1 MLLQVEKRLWT
12 VDEYHGMARAGILH
26 ENDRLELIKG
36 EVVAMSPIGVRH
48 AACVNRLTSLFA
60 IQFEGKAVLSIQN
73 SVRLDEQSE
82 PVPDVVLFKY
92 REDFYSQQV
101 ATAADVLLLI
111 EVSDS
116 TLPYDRN
123 VKRPLYAQANITE
136 YWLINLVDNSVEVH
150 RQPEDGAFTETFIRY
165 RDDEITAV
173 AFPNVAFQVTDL
185 LGMA

>member
-12 VDEYHGMARAGILH
+12 VEEYHGMARAGILR
-26 ENDRLELIKG
+26 EDDRLELIKG

-48 AACVNRLTSLFA
+48 MACVNRLNHLLMKHFHE
-60 IQFEGKAVLSIQN
+60 QAVISVQN
-73 SVRLDEQSE
+73 SVYLDEHSE

-92 REDFYSQQV
+92 RQDFYNQN
-101 ATAADVLLLI
+101 APTADDVLLLI

-123 VKRPLYAQANITE
+123 VKRPLYAQAGIIE

-150 RQPEDGAFTETFIRY
+150 REPEEGAFTKTFICY
-165 RDDEITAV
+165 RNDEITAV
-173 AFPNVAFQVTDL
+173 SFPDVTFQITDL
-185 LGMA
+185 LS